1 MAQKYTQVRYGSSGG
16 SVKQLQKLL
25 NNNGYNLSV
34 DGVFG
39 SKTQAAVKDYQKK
52 SGLTVDGIAGNNTWG
67 SLTSGG
73 KSSTTTGSGNAAK
86 NPSKTPST
94 TQKTTTTKTTKTA
107 SQKVLS
113 KVPAF
118 KYDPYTE
125 SDTVAQAKAQLQAQL
140 ANKPDAYK
148 SQWQAQLDD
157 VIDKIANREKF
168 SYDLNGDMLY
178 KQYKDQYINQGQQ
191 AMMDTMGQAAAMT
204 GGYGNSYAQT
214 AGQQTYQGYLQQL
227 NDRIPELYQL
237 ALDKYNAETNDLYN
251 LYSLY
256 GDRENTDYGRY
267 RDTVSDYYTDR
278 DYLYNLYNNERD
290 FDYGKY
296 SDDRN
301 LDYQL
306 NRDKLSDAQWGAEY
320 DEALRQYNEQMAYQ
334 KGRDKVADE
343 QWQKQFDA
351 AQAKVTGS
359 SGGSSGSKGSKRG
372 GSSGSR
378 GNGYDTHGY
387 TKEQIKALQK
397 AAGITQDGIWGANT
411 QKAYEQGYRPDGMT
425 GGTTGNDTT
434 GYEEVDTD
442 KTRQVFASVMT
453 KSEFYRRSPVTTTIN
468 GKKKTFKTYEDYLDA
483 WLDYYDVTDA
493 EAATIYTHYSV

>member
-1 MAQKYTQVRYGSSGG
+1 MAQKYTQVSYGSSGS

-67 SLTSGG
+67 SLTSAG

-125 SDTVAQAKAQLQAQL
+125 SNTVAQAKAQLQAQL

-191 AMMDTMGQAAAMT
+191 AMMDAMGQAAAMT

-290 FDYGKY
+290 FDYGRY

-359 SGGSSGSKGSKRG
+359 SGGSSGSKGSKSG
-372 GSSGSR
+372 GSSG
-378 GNGYDTHGY
+378 
-387 TKEQIKALQK
+387 K
-397 AAGITQDGIWGANT
+397 
-411 QKAYEQGYRPDGMT
+411 
-425 GGTTGNDTT
+425 TTSSGKTSGDTT
-434 GYEEVDTD
+434 TDDKYSKVD
-442 KTRQVFASVMT
+442 KTKIETYVKRMLDNATSSQFNPERA
-453 KSEFYRRSPVTTTIN
+453 IN
-468 GKKKTFKTYEDYLDA
+468 ANSDL
-483 WLDYYDVTDA
+483 TDA
-493 EAATIYTHYSV
+493 ERQYALEVMRAYIDAGYMKY